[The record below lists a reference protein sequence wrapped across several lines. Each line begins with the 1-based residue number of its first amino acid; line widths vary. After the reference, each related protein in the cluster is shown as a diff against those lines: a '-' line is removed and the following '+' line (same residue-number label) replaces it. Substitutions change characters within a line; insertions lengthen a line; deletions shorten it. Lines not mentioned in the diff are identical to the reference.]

1 MSRGVDYL
9 NYVIDQLRN
18 KIQEIDQT
26 ISDVQK
32 DIAEMN
38 EYYWENY
45 TEMDQY
51 GYENYDNQQS
61 GKCKSGT
68 SETEKSVEEDAGFS
82 VFRKC

>member
-38 EYYWENY
+38 EYYW
-45 TEMDQY
+45 
-51 GYENYDNQQS
+51 
-61 GKCKSGT
+61 
-68 SETEKSVEEDAGFS
+68 
-82 VFRKC
+82 

>member
-32 DIAEMN
+32 DIA
-38 EYYWENY
+38 
-45 TEMDQY
+45 
-51 GYENYDNQQS
+51 GSFQS

>member
-45 TEMDQY
+45 T
-51 GYENYDNQQS
+51 
-61 GKCKSGT
+61 
-68 SETEKSVEEDAGFS
+68 
-82 VFRKC
+82 